1 MQPPALAEHQGE
13 LYNLSVPR
21 GTLNDVERFRMQEHV
36 IQTIIMLESLPWPAH
51 LRRVPEIAGN
61 HHERMD
67 GRGYPRQV
75 KLSEASIEER
85 VMALADVFEALTA
98 SDRPYKVGLSLSRAL
113 EILADMVSEGHLD
126 AQLFLLL
133 LDSGVWRRYADSFV
147 ASRQRDDVDL
157 AAIKARATRSA
168 PSHLGC

>member
-1 MQPPALAEHQGE
+1 MRSMRRRRRRSSDPRPSLRGSDEEEARRRREEAEAP
-13 LYNLSVPR
+13 SR
-21 GTLNDVERFRMQEHV
+21 
-36 IQTIIMLESLPWPAH
+36 AH

-157 AAIKARATRSA
+157 AAIKARATRAAS
-168 PSHLGC
+168 SHLGC